1 MAEHPKF
8 IQITGSMV
16 ADITTGQ
23 IVRELFAL
31 DEAGDVWTYRFVYRG
46 ESKEQWQKLEMNRT

>member
-8 IQITGSMV
+8 IQITASMV
-16 ADITTGQ
+16 AEITTGQ

-31 DEAGDVWTYRFVYRG
+31 DEAGDVWTYRFVYRTG
-46 ESKEQWQKLEMNRT
+46 DKEQWQRLEMDRT